1 MYPMFKKDMSL
12 LMIAIGSI
20 SLDLSEKAALQG
32 QKEKENAFLELDKA
46 LSERA
51 EALLVE
57 YLTTEMAREAQTATE
72 KAPH

>member
-12 LMIAIGSI
+12 LMIAIASI
-20 SLDLSEKAALQG
+20 SLDLTEKAALQG
-32 QKEKENAFLELDKA
+32 HKEKKEAFNELNKS

-57 YLTTEMAREAQTATE
+57 YLTAEMAREAQTATE